1 MYYNYIHVYTQL
13 SVSWTNVVLHMLA
26 LNLSVSVVSIIQ
38 NLIFLVHQVIVYHV
52 KVIFLIYVY
61 QFNNIF
67 LILIL
72 IDELYTEVPE
82 HILLPEGPFEITC
95 KNIVNS
101 NIHHDNFT
109 WCVYILS
116 HKYDIHG
123 CINATGII
131 FQTQAAESIGLL
143 DIFHI
148 PTQQNTDIGLLQYTR
163 IDQLL
168 NNALIT
174 CSVNNEFIS
183 AISLQ
188 ALVIDSKYVCI
199 VLYVYVCIVL

>member
-1 MYYNYIHVYTQL
+1 M
-13 SVSWTNVVLHMLA
+13 
-26 LNLSVSVVSIIQ
+26 
-38 NLIFLVHQVIVYHV
+38 
-52 KVIFLIYVY
+52 
-61 QFNNIF
+61 
-67 LILIL
+67 IL
-72 IDELYTEVPE
+72 IDELYTKVPE
-82 HILLPEGPFEITC
+82 QLLVPEGPFEITC
-95 KNIVNS
+95 KKIVNS

-148 PTQQNTDIGLLQYTR
+148 PTHQNADIGLLQYTR

-174 CSVNNEFIS
+174 CSVNNEFIR

-188 ALVIDSKYVCI
+188 ALIIDSKYMCIVCMYCNVCVCVCI
-199 VLYVYVCIVL
+199 VMYVCIVRMYCMHVL